1 MSLYPF
7 PTPHSITQRTPSP
20 SADVDA
26 YGNPIPGWTETVR
39 PVCGWWVPGPGDEP
53 EGVVD
58 ARVVADVAVVCPTFP
73 TTPQDE
79 YLIADP
85 ALSGADGLPRPLRME
100 GLPQVYDNGPFGF
113 QPGMRL
119 NLRLVDQ

>member
-1 MSLYPF
+1 MF
-7 PTPHSITQRTPSP
+7 PTPHSIIQRTPSA
-20 SADVDA
+20 SGVVDD

-39 PVCGWWVPGPGDEP
+39 PVYGWWMPGPGDEP

-79 YLIADP
+79 YLIA
-85 ALSGADGLPRPLRME
+85 GLPRPLRME
-100 GLPQVYDNGPFGF
+100 GLPQVYDNGPWEWK
-113 QPGMRL
+113 PGMRL
-119 NLRLVDQ
+119 NLRFVAQ